1 MTNPPIPSPTH
12 EPHAFVG
19 RDLSRHF
26 FPQTA
31 NTVEINGRAVTVEW
45 SKAAARE
52 LALRTQP
59 LVVELELYFSCLV
72 KKFVHFHE
80 TPPQRAT
87 IPVSDKLA
95 VFFRPVTS
103 TACSFEVAD
112 RLGRQPEI
120 ELDTPNTR
128 KIAPKRV
135 EIDFVRGAWRGEFWI

>member
-1 MTNPPIPSPTH
+1 MSELN
-12 EPHAFVG
+12 
-19 RDLSRHF
+19 
-26 FPQTA
+26 
-31 NTVEINGRAVTVEW
+31 NTVQINGRPVLVEW

-52 LALRTQP
+52 LAKRTQP

-80 TPPQRAT
+80 TAPLRDTVA
-87 IPVSDKLA
+87 VSDKLA

-120 ELDTPNTR
+120 ELDTPSVR
-128 KIAPKRV
+128 KVAPKRV
-135 EIDFVRGAWRGEFWI
+135 EIDFVRGAWRGSYWI

>member
-1 MTNPPIPSPTH
+1 MSTQLN
-12 EPHAFVG
+12 
-19 RDLSRHF
+19 
-26 FPQTA
+26 
-31 NTVEINGRAVTVEW
+31 NTIVINGRAVSVEW
-45 SKAAARE
+45 TKAAARE
-52 LALRTQP
+52 LARRAQP

-80 TPPQRAT
+80 TAPQRDTVA
-87 IPVSDKLA
+87 VSDKLA

-120 ELDTPNTR
+120 ELDTPNVR

-135 EIDFVRGAWRGEFWI
+135 KLDFVRGAWQGDYWI

>member
-1 MTNPPIPSPTH
+1 MNTQLN
-12 EPHAFVG
+12 
-19 RDLSRHF
+19 
-26 FPQTA
+26 
-31 NTVEINGRAVTVEW
+31 NTVEINGRQVLVEW

-52 LALRTQP
+52 LAQRSQP

-80 TPPQRAT
+80 GQQQRDT
-87 IPVSDKLA
+87 ITVSDKLA

-120 ELDTPNTR
+120 ELDTPNVR

-135 EIDFVRGAWRGEFWI
+135 KLDFVRGNWLGEFWI

>member
-1 MTNPPIPSPTH
+1 MNAP
-12 EPHAFVG
+12 
-19 RDLSRHF
+19 LS
-26 FPQTA
+26 
-31 NTVEINGRAVTVEW
+31 NTIEINGRSVSVEW
-45 SKAAARE
+45 TKAAARE
-52 LALRTQP
+52 LTRRTQP

-80 TPPQRAT
+80 TPPQRET

-112 RLGRQPEI
+112 RLGRQPEV
-120 ELDTPNTR
+120 ELDTANVR

-135 EIDFVRGAWRGEFWI
+135 EIDFAGGVWKGNYWI

>member
-1 MTNPPIPSPTH
+1 MTELN
-12 EPHAFVG
+12 
-19 RDLSRHF
+19 
-26 FPQTA
+26 
-31 NTVEINGRAVTVEW
+31 NTVEINGRPVSVQW
-45 SKAAARE
+45 SKAAARA
-52 LALRTQP
+52 LAQRTQP

-80 TPPQRAT
+80 SAPQRDTVA
-87 IPVSDKLA
+87 VSDKLA

-120 ELDTPNTR
+120 ELDTPNVR

-135 EIDFVRGAWRGEFWI
+135 EIDFVKGAWRGNYWI

>member
-1 MTNPPIPSPTH
+1 MNAP
-12 EPHAFVG
+12 
-19 RDLSRHF
+19 LN
-26 FPQTA
+26 
-31 NTVEINGRAVTVEW
+31 NTVEINGRPVSVEW

-52 LALRTQP
+52 LAQRARP

-80 TPPQRAT
+80 TAPQRDTVA
-87 IPVSDKLA
+87 VSDKLA

-120 ELDTPNTR
+120 ELDTPNVR

-135 EIDFVRGAWRGEFWI
+135 KLDFVRGAWQGNYWI

>member
-1 MTNPPIPSPTH
+1 M
-12 EPHAFVG
+12 AQ
-19 RDLSRHF
+19 R
-26 FPQTA
+26 
-31 NTVEINGRAVTVEW
+31 NTVQINGRTVSVEW

-52 LALRTQP
+52 LAQRTQP

-80 TPPQRAT
+80 AMPQRQT
-87 IPVSDKLA
+87 VLVSGKLA

-120 ELDTPNTR
+120 EIDTPNAR
-128 KIAPKRV
+128 KIAPSRV
-135 EIDFVRGAWRGEFWI
+135 SLDFVRGNWKGEFWI